1 MSNHGILLER
11 NISEFSQLSVEQ
23 QEEMQ
28 RQVLLKDHIDMYY
41 NNNYV
46 KTKKKKNT
54 KSKRAYSKKPGARC
68 KLLFPSISNHVELS
82 KFI

>member
-1 MSNHGILLER
+1 
-11 NISEFSQLSVEQ
+11 
-23 QEEMQ
+23 
-28 RQVLLKDHIDMYY
+28 MYY